1 MSKQNKALGF
11 LQRLGKSLMTPIA
24 ALPVAGL
31 MLRLGQPDVWK
42 FTGALPNGIPWMAA
56 AGGALFDNL
65 ALIFAIGIAVGLADE
80 NNGVAGLAS
89 TIGYLVLTTVAKSF
103 NKDINMGVLAG
114 IYAGILGALL
124 YNKYKAVKL
133 PDFLGFFGG
142 RRFVPIVTSFW
153 MLLSGVILG
162 YVWPLIQGRIDTF
175 GNMLANAGALGALI
189 YGILNRALLPFG
201 LHHVLNSLFWFQ
213 FGTFKNAAG
222 KVVTGDLNR
231 FFALD
236 PNAGTYMTGFF
247 PIMMFALPAACFAMI
262 SAAKKQNRKAVSGM
276 LLGIAFTAFL
286 TGITEPIEFT
296 FMFIAPV
303 LYGIHAVLT
312 GISLA
317 LTSALGI
324 KMGFGFSAGA
334 IDAILNWNISTKP
347 LLLVFIGLGFAV
359 IYYFLFLFFIR
370 KFNIQT
376 PGREENDGILYEAKS
391 LGNSDLDVKGAEVL
405 EAIGGKTNITSMDAC
420 VTRIRLTVKDGSLID
435 QPRLKQ
441 LGASGVMKL
450 DSNNYQ
456 IVVGTVADP
465 LVSHMKSIMKKI

>member
-1 MSKQNKALGF
+1 MAKQNKTLSF
-11 LQRLGKSLMTPIA
+11 LQKLGKSLMTPIA
-24 ALPVAGL
+24 SLPVAAL
-31 MLRLGQPDVWK
+31 MLRLGQADVWEPM
-42 FTGALPNGIPWMAA
+42 GILPDGIPWMAA

-89 TIGYLVLTTVAKSF
+89 VIGYLVLTTVAKTF
-103 NKDINMGVLAG
+103 NEDINMGVLAG
-114 IYAGILGALL
+114 IYSGIIGAML
-124 YNKYKAVKL
+124 YNKYKAAKL

-142 RRFVPIVTSFW
+142 RRFVPILTSFW
-153 MLLSGVILG
+153 MLISGVILG
-162 YVWPLIQGRIDTF
+162 YVWPLIQNSIDAF
-175 GNMLANAGALGALI
+175 GNMLANAGAVGAFF
-189 YGILNRALLPFG
+189 YGVLNRALIPVG

-213 FGTFKNAAG
+213 FGTFKDAAG
-222 KVVTGDLNR
+222 KVITGDLNR

-262 SAAKKQNRKAVSGM
+262 SAAKIENKKAVSGM
-276 LLGIAFTAFL
+276 LFSIAFTAFL

-303 LYGIHAVLT
+303 LYGIHALLT
-312 GISLA
+312 GVSLA

-347 LLLVFIGLGFAV
+347 LLLLFIGLIFALV
-359 IYYFLFLFFIR
+359 YYFLFLFYIK

-376 PGREENDGILYEAKS
+376 PGREEDDGILYESKS
-391 LGNSDLDVKGAEVL
+391 LGNSDLDVKAAEIL
-405 EAIGGKTNITSMDAC
+405 EAIGNKTNITSIDAC
-420 VTRIRLTVKDGSLID
+420 VTRIRLTLKDGSLID
-435 QPRLKQ
+435 EKRLKQ

-450 DSNNYQ
+450 DQYNYQ

-465 LVSHMKSIMKKI
+465 LVSHMKSIMKK

>member
-1 MSKQNKALGF
+1 MAKQNKTLAF
-11 LQRLGKSLMTPIA
+11 LQKLGKSLMTPIA

-31 MLRLGQPDVWK
+31 MLRLGQADVWAPL
-42 FTGALPNGIPWMAA
+42 GILPNGIPWMAA
-56 AGGALFDNL
+56 AGDALFGNL

-80 NNGVAGLAS
+80 NNGVAGLAAV
-89 TIGYLVLTTVAKSF
+89 IGYLVLTTVAKTF
-103 NKDINMGVLAG
+103 NEDINMGVLAG
-114 IYAGILGALL
+114 IYSGIIGAML
-124 YNKYKAVKL
+124 YNKYKAIKL

-142 RRFVPIVTSFW
+142 RRFVPILTSFW
-153 MLLSGVILG
+153 MLISGVVLG
-162 YVWPLIQGRIDTF
+162 YVWPIIQNSIDAF
-175 GNMLANAGALGALI
+175 GNMLANAGALGAFF
-189 YGILNRALLPFG
+189 YGILNRALIPFG

-222 KVVTGDLNR
+222 KVITGDLNR

-262 SAAKKQNRKAVSGM
+262 SVARKENKKAVSGM

-303 LYGIHAVLT
+303 LYGIHALLT
-312 GISLA
+312 GVSMA

-347 LLLVFIGLGFAV
+347 FLLLLIGLIFAV
-359 IYYFLFLFFIR
+359 IYYFLFIFFIK

-376 PGREENDGILYEAKS
+376 PGREENDGIVHESKS
-391 LGNSDLDVKGAEVL
+391 LGNSDLDVKAAEIL
-405 EAIGGKTNITSMDAC
+405 EAIGNKSNITSIDAC
-420 VTRIRLTVKDGSLID
+420 VTRIRLTVKDGSLINEA
-435 QPRLKQ
+435 RLKQ

-465 LVSHMKSIMKKI
+465 LVSHMKSLMKK